1 MRLSRL
7 VLSSWLLVML
17 AVVPGCTM
25 FNRMVQNAVGGGAQQ
40 QRANPPVV
48 TAGSPQLVR
57 APSMQSLA
65 AYYCPQVITD
75 RMLRM
80 GCTIGL
86 GSPPPQNQLEFEF
99 AVPVTIKNPNNI
111 PVPALDILLALKLFP
126 GQNSEALGSVC
137 VSMCGGNEPSCT
149 GQAKP
154 GACTASNGG
163 IRTMRDFV
171 AAVPGLIV
179 GLANGSLVNEL
190 RKSLIP
196 AGGDVQLNLAFPLG
210 IDQAL
215 RILQNV
221 AQPVV
226 EGMLRKQR
234 NGLDI
239 PVAAE
244 GTVFVNLPV
253 VGRLGVPF
261 GPIQS
266 TWRVM

>member
-1 MRLSRL
+1 MRLSRFI
-7 VLSSWLLVML
+7 LSSWLLAL
-17 AVVPGCTM
+17 LLIAPGCAE
-25 FNRMVQNAVGGGAQQ
+25 FNRLMAGAVANGVQQ
-40 QRANPPVV
+40 QRANPPTV

-57 APSMQSLA
+57 GPSMQLLA
-65 AYYCPQVITD
+65 AYYCPKVITD

-86 GSPPPQNQLEFEF
+86 GSPPPQSQLVFEF
-99 AVPVTIKNPNNI
+99 GVPVTIKNPNNI
-111 PVPALDILLALKLFP
+111 PIPALDILLALKLFP
-126 GQNSEALGSVC
+126 GQGAEALGSVC
-137 VSMCGGNEPSCT
+137 VSMCGANDPQCT
-149 GQAKP
+149 GQPKP
-154 GACTASNGG
+154 GACSASNGG
-163 IRTMRDFV
+163 IRNIGDFV
-171 AAVPGLIV
+171 AAIPGLIV

-196 AGGDVQLNLAFPLG
+196 AGGDVHLNLVFPLG
-210 IDQAL
+210 IEQAL

-221 AQPVV
+221 VQPVV
-226 EGMLRKQR
+226 ESMLRQQR

-261 GPIQS
+261 GPLQT

>member
-1 MRLSRL
+1 MRLSRFVWSSWLIALL
-7 VLSSWLLVML
+7 VLSS
-17 AVVPGCTM
+17 GCAEL
-25 FNRMVQNAVGGGAQQ
+25 NRMMQGAMANGIQQ

-48 TAGSPQLVR
+48 TAGNPQLVR
-57 APSMQSLA
+57 APSLQLLA

-86 GSPPPQNQLEFEF
+86 GAPPPQSQLVFEF
-99 AVPVTIKNPNNI
+99 GVPVTIKNPNNI
-111 PVPALDILLALKLFP
+111 PIPALDILLGLKLFP
-126 GQNSEALGSVC
+126 GQQAEALGSVC
-137 VSMCGGNEPSCT
+137 VSMCGANEPSCN
-149 GQAKP
+149 GMAKP

-163 IRTMRDFV
+163 VKTAADFI
-171 AAVPGLIV
+171 AAIPGLIV

-196 AGGDVQLNLAFPLG
+196 AGGDVRLNLVFPLG
-210 IDQAL
+210 IEQAL
-215 RILQNV
+215 RIVQNV
-221 AQPVV
+221 IQPVV
-226 EGMLRKQR
+226 ESMLRQQR

-261 GPIQS
+261 GPIQT
-266 TWRVM
+266 TWRVN

>member
-1 MRLSRL
+1 MRWSRL
-7 VLSSWLLVML
+7 LVSSWLLVFL
-17 AVVPGCTM
+17 CVAPGCSM
-25 FNRMVQNAVGGGAQQ
+25 FNKLVAGAVGNGIQE
-40 QRANPPVV
+40 QRANPPIVS
-48 TAGSPQLVR
+48 AGSPQLVR
-57 APSMQSLA
+57 APALQSLA
-65 AYYCPQVITD
+65 AYYCPQVISD

-86 GSPPPQNQLEFEF
+86 GSPPPQNQLQFEF

-126 GQNSEALGSVC
+126 GQNAEALGSVC
-137 VSMCGGNEPSCT
+137 VSMCGANDPQCT

-154 GACTASNGG
+154 GACTAGNGG

-171 AAVPGLIV
+171 SAIPGLIV
-179 GLANGSLVNEL
+179 GLANGSLINEL

-196 AGGDVQLNLAFPLG
+196 AGGDVRLNLAFPLG

-215 RILQNV
+215 RIIQNV
-221 AQPVV
+221 IQPVV
-226 EGMLRKQR
+226 ENMLRQQR

-239 PVAAE
+239 PVAVE

-261 GPIQS
+261 GPLQS
-266 TWRVM
+266 TWHVM

>member
-1 MRLSRL
+1 MRLSRFVLSSLLL
-7 VLSSWLLVML
+7 VLSMVSS
-17 AVVPGCTM
+17 GCTM
-25 FNRMVQNAVGGGAQQ
+25 FNQLVQGAVGSGIQQ

-57 APSMQSLA
+57 APTLQSLA
-65 AYYCPQVITD
+65 AYYCPQVVTD

-86 GSPPPQNQLEFEF
+86 GSPPPQQQLQFEF

-111 PVPALDILLALKLFP
+111 PVPALDVLLALKLFP
-126 GQNSEALGSVC
+126 GQNAEALGSVC
-137 VSMCGGNEPSCT
+137 VSMCGGNDPTCT
-149 GQAKP
+149 GQPKP
-154 GACTASNGG
+154 GACTAGNGG
-163 IRTMRDFV
+163 IRTAADFV
-171 AAVPGLIV
+171 RAIPGLIV

-196 AGGDVQLNLAFPLG
+196 AGGDVHLNLAFPLG

-215 RILQNV
+215 RVIQNV
-221 AQPVV
+221 IQPIV
-226 EGMLRKQR
+226 ENLLRQQR
-234 NGLDI
+234 NSLEI

-253 VGRLGVPF
+253 IGRLGVPF

-266 TWRVM
+266 VWRVM